1 MHCTCLC
8 LGQINRTGKKCT
20 VFHPAQSNLQSWE
33 SIMHPFSFLPVHI
46 MTVLQAKPYHSWGA
60 SVNEATTGVF
70 GKKLDL
76 VLQWEGH
83 ITCNLGQHSPR
94 SGVYKYL
101 LASQHWPLADPAPAF
116 WRFCLGSRQHTS
128 EQFLET
134 PPLPSMLLPSSS
146 FLPSLQECNIDPK
159 HTQAPLLQSPQACN
173 PRHPNCLLASLLS
186 FCSKSSFLYVWH
198 LSLRWLA
205 DKSALRP
212 YHLLIRMCV
221 CMSVRKWYIHS
232 NQPLV

>member
-83 ITCNLGQHSPR
+83 ITCNLGQHARCLQIPPGQPALTSGR
-94 SGVYKYL
+94 SC
-101 LASQHWPLADPAPAF
+101 S
-116 WRFCLGSRQHTS
+116 S
-128 EQFLET
+128 FLEVLSGEQAT
-134 PPLPSMLLPSSS
+134 YIRTVSGDASSS
-146 FLPSLQECNIDPK
+146 FYA
-159 HTQAPLLQSPQACN
+159 APLLLISP
-173 PRHPNCLLASLLS
+173 
-186 FCSKSSFLYVWH
+186 F
-198 LSLRWLA
+198 
-205 DKSALRP
+205 SAGMQ
-212 YHLLIRMCV
+212 H
-221 CMSVRKWYIHS
+221 
-232 NQPLV
+232 

>member
-1 MHCTCLC
+1 
-8 LGQINRTGKKCT
+8 
-20 VFHPAQSNLQSWE
+20 
-33 SIMHPFSFLPVHI
+33 